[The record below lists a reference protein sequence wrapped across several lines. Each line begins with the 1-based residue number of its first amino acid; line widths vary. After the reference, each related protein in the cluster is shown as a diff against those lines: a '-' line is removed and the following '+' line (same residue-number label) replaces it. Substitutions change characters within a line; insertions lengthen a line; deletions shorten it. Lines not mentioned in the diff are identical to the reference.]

1 MMVARRIRNAAVAHQ
16 MSTLASGTTSVTHTP
31 RTRLLTEERRREIAD
46 VVERHGRITIADIRR
61 LFGVSAVTARAD
73 LDALSANGSLVRSH
87 GGGIR
92 PLITGPDYPL
102 KVRESIRH
110 DEKVRIAR
118 AAVQLI
124 QPSQTVILCTG
135 STSAEL
141 ASQIRRANLEHL
153 TVITYALNVALQFAD
168 IPNISLVMIGGIL
181 RHVSNAF
188 VGPQAEQMMS
198 SLHADHLF
206 LSTVG
211 LDLEAGLTTLDILEA
226 QLNAR
231 MARAAREVTVIAD
244 STKFG
249 HRSLSVS
256 AALSHVH
263 RVITDVEAPVDMVN
277 ALRARRIEVVLV

>member
-1 MMVARRIRNAAVAHQ
+1 
-16 MSTLASGTTSVTHTP
+16 MSMLASGTTSVTQRP
-31 RTRLLTEERRREIAD
+31 QTRLLTEERRREIAD
-46 VVERHGRITIADIRR
+46 IVERLGRITITDIRR

-73 LDALSANGSLVRSH
+73 LDALSASGSVVRSH

-92 PLITGPDYPL
+92 PLVNGPDYPL

-118 AAVQLI
+118 AALQLI

-141 ASQIRRANLEHL
+141 AAQIRRANLEHL
-153 TVITYALNVALQFAD
+153 TVITYALNIALQFAD
-168 IPNISLVMIGGIL
+168 TPHVSLVMIGGIL

-188 VGPQAEQMMS
+188 VGPQAEHMMG

-211 LDLEAGLTTLDILEA
+211 VDLEAGMTTLDILEA
-226 QLNAR
+226 QLNSR
-231 MARAAREVTVIAD
+231 MTRAAREVTVIAD
-244 STKFG
+244 SSKFG

-256 AALSHVH
+256 AALNQVH
-263 RVITDVEAPVDMVN
+263 RIITDEEAPRDMVN
-277 ALRARRIEVVLV
+277 ALRARKIEVTLV